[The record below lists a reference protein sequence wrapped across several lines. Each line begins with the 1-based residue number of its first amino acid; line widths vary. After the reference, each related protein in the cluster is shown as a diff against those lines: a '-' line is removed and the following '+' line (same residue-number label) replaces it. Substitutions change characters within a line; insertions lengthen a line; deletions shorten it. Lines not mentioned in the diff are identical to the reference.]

1 MWPLSS
7 GKAAER
13 GRGVDPSDMSDP
25 NIEMLRR
32 RLTES
37 ENAGAAEIDSA
48 FARLEEKILLLV
60 DTIESAHSVR
70 LEELRQEAARLAS
83 GKGGDSDF

>member
-1 MWPLSS
+1 MWLLSS

-13 GRGVDPSDMSDP
+13 GRGVESGDMSDP
-25 NIEMLRR
+25 NIDQLRR
-32 RLTES
+32 RLSDS

-70 LEELRQEAARLAS
+70 LEELRQEAARLAA
-83 GKGGDSDF
+83 GKGGSDY

>member
-1 MWPLSS
+1 
-7 GKAAER
+7 
-13 GRGVDPSDMSDP
+13 MSDP

-37 ENAGAAEIDSA
+37 ENAGAEEIDSA

-60 DTIESAHSVR
+60 DTIESAHVVR
-70 LEELRQEAARLAS
+70 LEELRQEAARLAAARAS
-83 GKGGDSDF
+83 GTDY

>member
-1 MWPLSS
+1 M
-7 GKAAER
+7 A
-13 GRGVDPSDMSDP
+13 DPSIDV
-25 NIEMLRR
+25 LRR
-32 RLTES
+32 RLAEA

-70 LEELRQEAARLAS
+70 LEELRQEAARLAMARAT
-83 GKGGDSDF
+83 GSDY

>member
-1 MWPLSS
+1 
-7 GKAAER
+7 
-13 GRGVDPSDMSDP
+13 MSDP
-25 NIEMLRR
+25 NIEVMRT

-70 LEELRQEAARLAS
+70 LEELRQEAARLAATRAT
-83 GKGGDSDF
+83 GGDY

>member
-1 MWPLSS
+1 MT
-7 GKAAER
+7 
-13 GRGVDPSDMSDP
+13 DP

-32 RLTES
+32 RLADTEK
-37 ENAGAAEIDSA
+37 AGAPEIDSA

-70 LEELRQEAARLAS
+70 LEELRQEAARLAA
-83 GKGGDSDF
+83 GKGNDY